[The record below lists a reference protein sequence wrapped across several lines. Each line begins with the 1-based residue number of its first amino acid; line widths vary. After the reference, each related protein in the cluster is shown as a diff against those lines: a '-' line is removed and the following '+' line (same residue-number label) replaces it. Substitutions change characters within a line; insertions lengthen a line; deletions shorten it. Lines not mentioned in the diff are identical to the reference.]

1 MLYFDASAL
10 VKCYAREPE
19 SAAVERLLGS
29 AAGATSRLSAVEVT
43 SALTRR
49 ARSGACSPRDLHRML
64 RSFDDDLAR
73 LSIVE
78 LSEEVVARAR
88 VLLKQHPLR
97 AGDAIQLASCL
108 CLREGIHAEVRFM
121 AFDERL
127 SKAARAEGLLLDP

>member
-1 MLYFDASAL
+1 MRYFDASAL

-19 SAAVERLLGS
+19 SARVERLLS
-29 AAGATSRLSAVEVT
+29 STAGATSRLSAVEVT

-49 ARSGACSPRDLHRML
+49 ARSGACSSRDLNRML
-64 RSFDDDLAR
+64 HSFDDDLSR

-78 LSEEVVARAR
+78 LSEEVVVRAR
-88 VLLKQHPLR
+88 GLLERHPLR

-108 CLREGIHAEVRFM
+108 VLQEGIHADVSFT

-127 SKAARAEGLLLDP
+127 SKAARAEGVLLDP

>member
-19 SAAVERLLGS
+19 STTVERLLGS
-29 AAGATSRLSAVEVT
+29 TAGATSRLSAVEVT

-49 ARSGACSPRDLHRML
+49 ARSGACSPRDLNRML
-64 RSFDDDLAR
+64 HSFDDDLAR

-78 LSEEVVARAR
+78 LTEDVVALAR
-88 VLLKQHPLR
+88 GLLERHPLR

-108 CLREGIHAEVRFM
+108 VLQEGIRADVSFM

-127 SKAARAEGLLLDP
+127 AKAARAEGVLLDP